1 MNKRRIYVAS
11 SWRNDRQAAVVN
23 ALRCEG
29 HQVYDFKYPHPTWRG
44 FQWSDIDVHW
54 QHWTPEEYRC
64 ALSHPLANRGFE
76 LDRKAME
83 WADIAVLVLPCGR
96 SAHLEAGWFVGAG
109 KQLVILLAP
118 GEPELMYKL
127 TPDICLTIEEV
138 IERIR

>member
-1 MNKRRIYVAS
+1 
-11 SWRNDRQAAVVN
+11 
-23 ALRCEG
+23 
-29 HQVYDFKYPHPTWRG
+29 
-44 FQWSDIDVHW
+44 
-54 QHWTPEEYRC
+54 
-64 ALSHPLANRGFE
+64 
-76 LDRKAME
+76 ME